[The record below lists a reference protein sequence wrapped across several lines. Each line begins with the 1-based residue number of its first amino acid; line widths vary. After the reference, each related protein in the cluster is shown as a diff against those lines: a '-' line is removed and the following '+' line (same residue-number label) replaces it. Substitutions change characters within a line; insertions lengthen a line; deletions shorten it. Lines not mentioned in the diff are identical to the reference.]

1 MSVKRRNRGIMAAAI
16 VLGAIFVALDHSRF
30 RRSLPAPV
38 AGEAEPQIEAGGY
51 GSAAD
56 DADTSVATGAG
67 AETGGYGAAG
77 DDADTPVGPGPET
90 GGYGVATGAS
100 PDETGQG
107 AAATTTP
114 DEDVRGDME
123 EYYKR
128 LQLDAE
134 TDDPR

>member
-1 MSVKRRNRGIMAAAI
+1 MSVTRRNRGIMGVAI
-16 VLGAIFVALDHSRF
+16 VLGAIFVALDHSQY
-30 RRSLPAPV
+30 RRSLPAPI
-38 AGEAEPQIEAGGY
+38 AGEAEPQVEAGGY
-51 GSAAD
+51 GSASD
-56 DADTSVATGAG
+56 DADASLATGPG

-77 DDADTPVGPGPET
+77 DDADTPTAAET

-107 AAATTTP
+107 AAATSAP
-114 DEDVRGDME
+114 DEGVSGDME